1 MLKFIKFELQYWLK
15 TPMLWIFMF
24 IYLLLIALVV
34 STDNVSIGGGVGNVY
49 KNAPHAIQSYYS
61 NMLFVI
67 LLTTTAF
74 MNSSASRDLETG
86 MYQFIFTSPIK
97 KLDYFFGKFIGAYLA
112 ALIPT
117 VGVSLGAIIGP
128 FLPWAE
134 DSLRYSD
141 FSLGGHLAGF
151 LVFSVPNTLVIASV
165 IFAVA
170 LFFRSSI
177 ISFVSAILLLILYI
191 ISSTILNGL
200 EKEFLASLFDP
211 FGSEPFSIASK
222 YLTVDEKNSAPLWSN
237 QSILLNRGL
246 WTFVAIMVLLFTY
259 SKFSFSVRSK
269 KVKTKKVGQKQ
280 SEVAPPII
288 PNYAPSYHF
297 SWSAF
302 WNLIRFEVKAI
313 VRNPVFIIIMIF
325 GILLLAVSLTN
336 FTGMYDTSNYPTSSD
351 VIETIKGS
359 FYLFIISIITFYS
372 GVIVWRERDAKLN
385 DIKDAMPFSFSIL
398 FAAKSLAL
406 VFVVAIILSCCIIV
420 GVITQMSYGFF
431 DFNLKLY
438 IIQFMVLELL
448 RFVFLIVAS
457 LFIHVLLNNR
467 YISYFA
473 FVIFVIVNGIAW
485 SNLNVESN
493 LVQYG
498 SRPSIIYSDL
508 YQFKPYAKTTFWFN
522 LYWCLAAIVISV
534 ISYSLYQRG
543 KETRLKYRWKSAL
556 LQFKQ
561 NARILI
567 VLVGL
572 FILCGSFIYYNTKVL
587 NTFDSR
593 DITIDR
599 RLQYELK
606 YKKYEDLILPRIYSI
621 KHKIELFPKERNL
634 TTYSEMLVRNESTKP
649 IRELHFTVSTLSD
662 SLKIEIKNAKLKLK
676 DDYSGYI
683 IYSLAKPL
691 MPMDTLLINY
701 RNSYVNRGFENEVS
715 FISLTENGTFFNNS
729 DFMPYLGY
737 ISDNEISDKNK
748 RRKKKLTEKLRS
760 PILSEADSLNRGKT
774 YVNNADW
781 CMVETEISTD
791 ADQTAIA
798 PGDLIKKW
806 NYKNRNYF
814 KYKLARPS
822 LNFTSF
828 LSAKYDIKAVK
839 FGDISA
845 EVYYHPTHAYNVPNM
860 LSSIQKSLSYYI
872 SNFGPYYHKECRIIE
887 FPRHSSFAQAFPGT
901 MPYSEGIGFISDL
914 RNVKDDDIDPV
925 YYVVAHEM
933 GHQYW
938 AHQLVGSNMQGSTM
952 LSESFAQ
959 YSALM
964 VMEKEYGKDKM
975 KKFLK
980 YEMDSYLSG
989 RSSEPQGEKPLL
1001 YVEDQ
1006 DYVYY
1011 RKASVVMYYL
1021 KEMIG
1026 EAKVNKALRSLIDS
1040 FAYKPP
1046 PYATSM
1052 DAMRAFKKVT
1062 PDSLQ
1067 YILKDLF
1074 EDITLYS
1081 NKVVECNYKKVGN
1094 KYEVT
1099 IKTNSLKHKA
1109 NELGKEKQ
1117 VKINDYIDI
1126 AIFEESSS
1134 QITLGKPLLYKRLK
1148 IDQENNIFKFV
1159 VDKKPYQAGID
1170 PYNYLVDRVPDDNL
1184 KKLVSD

>member
-34 STDNVSIGGGVGNVY
+34 STDNVSIGGGVGSVY

-97 KLDYFFGKFIGAYLA
+97 KLNYFFGKFIGAYFA
-112 ALIPT
+112 SLIPT
-117 VGVSLGAIIGP
+117 IGVSLGSIIGP

-134 DSLRYSD
+134 ESIRYGEFNLS
-141 FSLGGHLAGF
+141 GHLAGF
-151 LVFSVPNTLVIASV
+151 LVFAVPNTLIIAAV
-165 IFAVA
+165 IFTVA

-177 ISFVSAILLLILYI
+177 ISFVSAILLLVLYI

-211 FGSEPFSIASK
+211 FGSEPYSIASK
-222 YLTVDEKNSAPLWSN
+222 YLTVDEKNTAPMWN
-237 QSILLNRGL
+237 HQSILLNRGL
-246 WTFVAIMVLLFTY
+246 WSFVGVIVLIVTY
-259 SKFSFSVRSK
+259 SRFSFSVRSK
-269 KVKTKKVGQKQ
+269 KVKTKKTVLQQ

-288 PNYAPSYHF
+288 PNYSPSYKF

-302 WNLIRFEVKAI
+302 WSLIRFEIKAI
-313 VRNPVFIIIMIF
+313 IRNPVFIIIMIF
-325 GILLLAVSLTN
+325 GILLLTVSLSE

-359 FYLFIISIITFYS
+359 FYIFIISIITFYS

-385 DIKDAMPFSFSIL
+385 DIKDAMPFSFSVL
-398 FAAKSLAL
+398 FTSKTLAL
-406 VFVVAIILSCCIIV
+406 ILVVAIILFMCIIV
-420 GVITQMSYGFF
+420 GLVAQMAYGFF

-438 IIQFMVLELL
+438 LIQFMVLELL

-457 LFIHVLLNNR
+457 LFIHVFINNR

-508 YQFKPYAKTTFWFN
+508 YQFKPYAKATFWFN
-522 LYWCLAAIVISV
+522 LYWCLAALVISV
-534 ISYSLYQRG
+534 ISYTLYQRG
-543 KETRLKYRWKSAL
+543 KETRFIFRIKSAFA
-556 LQFKQ
+556 QFKQ
-561 NARILI
+561 NAK
-567 VLVGL
+567 VLTVL
-572 FILCGSFIYYNTKVL
+572 MLMFILCGGFIYYNTKVL
-587 NTFDSR
+587 NTYDSR
-593 DITIDR
+593 DVTIDR

-606 YKKYEDLILPRIYSI
+606 YKKYELLPLPRIYSI

-634 TTYSEMLVRNESTKP
+634 ITFSEMLVRNECAVP
-649 IRELHFTVSTLSD
+649 IKELHFTVPTLAD
-662 SLKIEIKNAKLKLK
+662 SLQIDIKGAKLTLN
-676 DDYSGYI
+676 DDYSGYM
-683 IYSLAKPL
+683 IYTLAKPL
-691 MPMDTLLINY
+691 MPKDTLLINY
-701 RNSYVNRGFENEVS
+701 RNSYFNRGFENEVS

-729 DFMPYLGY
+729 DFIPYLGY
-737 ISDNEISDKNK
+737 ISDNEISDKNR
-748 RRKKKLTEKLRS
+748 RRKNKLPEKLRS
-760 PILSEADSLNRGKT
+760 PILNEADSLNRGKT

-822 LNFTSF
+822 LHFTSF
-828 LSAKYDIKAVK
+828 LSAKYDVKIIKFKGV
-839 FGDISA
+839 SA

-914 RNVKDDDIDPV
+914 RDVKEDDIDPV
-925 YYVVAHEM
+925 YYIVAHEM

-938 AHQLVGSNMQGSTM
+938 AHQLVGSNMQGSTL

-964 VMEKEYGKDKM
+964 VMEKEYGKEKM

-1026 EAKVNKALRSLIDS
+1026 EVKVNEALHSLIDS
-1040 FAYKPP
+1040 FAYRKP

-1052 DAMRAFKKVT
+1052 DAMRAFQKVT
-1062 PDSLQ
+1062 PDSLK

-1081 NKVVECNYKKVGN
+1081 NKVVDCSYKKVGD

-1099 IKTNSLKHKA
+1099 IVTNSLKHKA

-1117 VKINDYIDI
+1117 VNMNDYVDV

-1134 QITLGKPLLYKRLK
+1134 QLSLGKPLLYKRLK
-1148 IDQENNIFKFV
+1148 INKENNTFKWM

-1184 KKLVSD
+1184 KKLTSN

>member
-1 MLKFIKFELQYWLK
+1 MFKFIKFELQYWLK

-24 IYLLLIALVV
+24 IYLLLIALVI

-49 KNAPHAIQSYYS
+49 KNAPHAIQSYYG

-97 KLDYFFGKFIGAYLA
+97 KLNYFFGKFIGAYLA

-117 VGVSLGAIIGP
+117 IGISLGAIIGP

-134 DSLRYSD
+134 DNIRYGAFNLS
-141 FSLGGHLAGF
+141 GHLAGF
-151 LVFSVPNTLVIASV
+151 LVFAVPNTLIIASV

-222 YLTVDEKNSAPLWSN
+222 YLTVDEKNSAPMWSH
-237 QSILLNRGL
+237 QSILLNRSL
-246 WTFVAIMVLLFTY
+246 WIFVGIIVLLFTY

-269 KVKTKKVGQKQ
+269 KVKTKKMVQNHN
-280 SEVAPPII
+280 EVAPPII
-288 PNYAPSYHF
+288 PNYVPTYQF
-297 SWSAF
+297 SWGAF
-302 WNLIRFEVKAI
+302 WSLIRFEVKAI

-359 FYLFIISIITFYS
+359 FYIFIIAIITFYS

-385 DIKDAMPFSFSIL
+385 DIKDAMPFSFSVL
-398 FAAKSLAL
+398 FTAKTLAL
-406 VFVVAIILSCCIIV
+406 IFVVAIILFTCIIV
-420 GVITQMSYGFF
+420 GVVTQLAYGFF
-431 DFNLKLY
+431 DFNIKLY
-438 IIQFMVLELL
+438 FMQFMILELL

-457 LFIHVLLNNR
+457 LFIHVLINNR

-485 SNLNVESN
+485 SNLNIESN

-508 YQFKPYAKTTFWFN
+508 YQFKPYVKTTLWFN
-522 LYWCLAAIVISV
+522 LYWCIAAVIISV

-543 KETRLKYRWKSAL
+543 KETRFKYRIKSAL
-556 LQFKQ
+556 VQFKH
-561 NARILI
+561 NGKILI
-567 VLVGL
+567 VLMCM
-572 FILCGSFIYYNTKVL
+572 FILCGGFIYYNTKVL

-593 DITIDR
+593 DVTIDR

-606 YKKYEDLILPRIYSI
+606 YKKYETLPLPRIYAI

-634 TTYSEMLVRNESTKP
+634 NTYSEMLVRNESATP
-649 IRELHFTVSTLSD
+649 IKELHFTVPTLSD
-662 SLKIEIKNAKLKLK
+662 SLRIDIKDAKQSLK

-683 IYSLAKPL
+683 IYTLAKPL
-691 MPMDTLLINY
+691 MPEETLLIRY
-701 RNSYVNRGFENEVS
+701 RNSYINRGFENEIS

-737 ISDNEISDKNK
+737 INDNEISDKNR
-748 RRKKKLTEKLRS
+748 RRKKKLPEKLRS
-760 PILSEADSLNRGKT
+760 PILNEADSLNRGKT

-814 KYKLARPS
+814 KYKLTRPS

-828 LSAKYDIKAVK
+828 LSAKYDVKTVK
-839 FGDISA
+839 FDGVSA

-860 LSSIQKSLSYYI
+860 LSSIQKSLTYYI
-872 SNFGPYYHKECRIIE
+872 NNFGPYYHKECRIVE

-914 RNVKDDDIDPV
+914 RDVKEDDIDPV

-989 RSSEPQGEKPLL
+989 RSSEPQGEKPLQ

-1026 EAKVNKALRSLIDS
+1026 EAKVNEALRSLIDS
-1040 FAYKPP
+1040 FAYKRP
-1046 PYATSM
+1046 PYATSL
-1052 DAMRAFKKVT
+1052 DAMRAFRKVT
-1062 PDSLQ
+1062 PDSLK

-1081 NKVVECNYKKVGN
+1081 NKIVDCSYKKTGD

-1109 NELGKEKQ
+1109 NELGKETQ
-1117 VKINDYIDI
+1117 VRINDYIDI
-1126 AIFEESSS
+1126 AIFEESTS
-1134 QITLGKPLLYKRLK
+1134 QLTLGKPLLYKRVK
-1148 IDQENNIFKFV
+1148 IDQENNMFKFV

-1170 PYNYLVDRVPDDNL
+1170 PYNYLIDRVPDDNL
-1184 KKLVSD
+1184 KKLVNN

>member
-34 STDNVSIGGGVGNVY
+34 STDNVTIGGGVGNVY
-49 KNAPHAIQSYYS
+49 KNAPHAIESYYS

-97 KLDYFFGKFIGAYLA
+97 KINYFFGKFIGAYLA

-117 VGVSLGAIIGP
+117 IGVSLGVVIGP
-128 FLPWAE
+128 LLPWAE
-134 DSLRYSD
+134 DAARYGVFNLS
-141 FSLGGHLAGF
+141 GHLAGF
-151 LVFSVPNTLVIASV
+151 LVFAVPNTLIIAAV

-177 ISFVSAILLLILYI
+177 ISFVSAILLLVLYI

-222 YLTVDEKNSAPLWSN
+222 YLTVDEKNSAPIWNN
-237 QSILLNRGL
+237 QSILINRGL
-246 WTFVAIMVLLFTY
+246 WISIGVVVLLFTY

-269 KVKTKKVGQKQ
+269 KAKTKKMVQNHT
-280 SEVAPPII
+280 EVAPPII
-288 PNYAPSYHF
+288 PNYVPIHQF
-297 SWSAF
+297 SWGAF
-302 WNLIRFEVKAI
+302 WSLIRFEVKAI

-325 GILLLAVSLTN
+325 GILLLTVSLTN

-359 FYLFIISIITFYS
+359 FYVFIVSIITFYS
-372 GVIVWRERDAKLN
+372 GVIVWRERDAKLS
-385 DIKDAMPFSFSIL
+385 DIKDAMPFSFSVL
-398 FAAKSLAL
+398 FAAKSVAL
-406 VFVVAIILSCCIIV
+406 ILLVALILFICIVV
-420 GVITQMSYGFF
+420 GVVTQMAYGFF

-438 IIQFMVLELL
+438 IIQFLILELL

-473 FVIFVIVNGIAW
+473 FVIFVIVNVIAW

-508 YQFKPYAKTTFWFN
+508 YQFGPFIKSTIWFN
-522 LYWCLAAIVISV
+522 LYWLLAALLIS
-534 ISYSLYQRG
+534 IFSYALYQRG
-543 KETRLKYRWKSAL
+543 KETKFMFRMKSAL
-556 LQFKQ
+556 VQFKQ
-561 NARILI
+561 NAKILM
-567 VLVGL
+567 VLLSL
-572 FILCGSFIYYNTKVL
+572 FILCGGFIYYNTKVL
-587 NTFDSR
+587 NTYDSR
-593 DITIDR
+593 DVEIDR
-599 RLQYELK
+599 RFQYELK
-606 YKKYEDLILPRIYSI
+606 YKKHELLPLPRIYSL
-621 KHKIELFPKERNL
+621 KHKIDLFPKERNL

-649 IRELHFTVSTLSD
+649 IKELHFTLPTLAD
-662 SLKIEIKNAKLKLK
+662 SLKIEIKGAKLSLK
-676 DDYSGYI
+676 DDYTGYI
-683 IYSLAKPL
+683 IYTLTKPL
-691 MPMDTLLINY
+691 MPSDTLLICY
-701 RNSYVNRGFENEVS
+701 KNSYFNKGFENEVS
-715 FISLTENGTFFNNS
+715 FISLNENGTFFNNT
-729 DFMPYLGY
+729 DFIPYLGY
-737 ISDNEISDKNK
+737 INGNEISDKNR
-748 RRKKKLTEKLRS
+748 RRKKNLPEKVRS
-760 PILSEADSLNRGKT
+760 PLLNEADSLNRSKT
-774 YVNNADW
+774 YVENADW

-806 NYKNRNYF
+806 SYKNRNYF

-828 LSAKYDIKAVK
+828 LSAKYDVK
-839 FGDISA
+839 TVRFDSINA

-860 LSSIQKSLSYYI
+860 LRSIQKSLTYYI
-872 SNFGPYYHKECRIIE
+872 SNFGPYYHKECRIVE

-980 YEMDSYLSG
+980 YEMDTYLSG
-989 RSSEPQGEKPLL
+989 RGSEAQGEKPLL
-1001 YVEDQ
+1001 HVEDQ
-1006 DYVYY
+1006 SYVYY
-1011 RKASVVMYYL
+1011 QKASVVMYYL

-1026 EAKVNKALRSLIDS
+1026 ESKLNEALRSLIDS
-1040 FAYKPP
+1040 FAYKKP

-1052 DAMRAFKKVT
+1052 DALRAFRKVT
-1062 PDSLQ
+1062 PDSLK

-1081 NKVVECNYKKVGN
+1081 NKVVDCNYKKIGD

-1109 NELGKEKQ
+1109 DELGKEKQ
-1117 VKINDYIDI
+1117 VKINDYVDV
-1126 AIFEESSS
+1126 AIFEKSAS
-1134 QITLGKPLLYKRLK
+1134 QLTLGKPLLYKRLK
-1148 IDQENNIFKFV
+1148 INRENNIFNFV
-1159 VDKKPYQAGID
+1159 VNKQPYQAGID
-1170 PYNYLVDRVPDDNL
+1170 PYNYLIDRVPDDNL
-1184 KKLVSD
+1184 KKMTNN